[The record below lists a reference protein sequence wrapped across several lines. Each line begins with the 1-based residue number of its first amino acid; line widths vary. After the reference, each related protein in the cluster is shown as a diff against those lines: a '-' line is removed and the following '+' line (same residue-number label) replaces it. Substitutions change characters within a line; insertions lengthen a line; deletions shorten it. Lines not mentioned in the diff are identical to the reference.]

1 MPDIPDYM
9 RDFDLNVDYGF
20 TSVAKPPTK
29 VVEKTD
35 NKTAA
40 VVEKTTSAVESNKEE
55 IKKIQDDPK
64 DIKSYLS
71 EVMQVL
77 NETNVSSSKDL
88 ATRKIELDKRYSKK
102 FKDIEKVVFPL
113 LYNLMKSDEP
123 YIHWPNR
130 KPIIRGQIEK
140 ILKITREQ

>member
-35 NKTAA
+35 NKTAQ

-55 IKKIQDDPK
+55 IKKIQADTK

-77 NETNVSSSKDL
+77 NETNVSTSKDL
-88 ATRKIELDKRYSKK
+88 ATRKAELDDKYSKK
-102 FKDIEKVVFPL
+102 FKDIEKIVFPL

-130 KPIIRGQIEK
+130 SPIIKAQIEK
-140 ILKITREQ
+140 LLKLTRG

>member
-55 IKKIQDDPK
+55 IKKIQADTK

-130 KPIIRGQIEK
+130 KPIIQGQIEK
-140 ILKITREQ
+140 ILKITRDK

>member
-35 NKTAA
+35 DKTAA

-55 IKKIQDDPK
+55 IKKIQDDTK

-77 NETNVSSSKDL
+77 NETNVSTSKDL
-88 ATRKIELDKRYSKK
+88 ATRKTELDNKYSKK
-102 FKDIEKVVFPL
+102 FNDIEKIVFPL

-130 KPIIRGQIEK
+130 KPIIESQIEK
-140 ILKITREQ
+140 ILKLTREK

>member
-9 RDFDLNVDYGF
+9 REFDLNVDYGF

-29 VVEKTD
+29 IIEKTD
-35 NKTAA
+35 DKTVK

-55 IKKIQDDPK
+55 IKKIQDDTK
-64 DIKSYLS
+64 DIKSYLN
-71 EVMQVL
+71 EIMQVL
-77 NETNVSSSKDL
+77 GETNISTSKDL
-88 ATRKIELDKRYSKK
+88 ATRKAELDKRYYKR
-102 FKDIEKVVFPL
+102 FKDVEKIVFPL

-140 ILKITREQ
+140 ILRITREK

>member
-35 NKTAA
+35 NKTAQ

-55 IKKIQDDPK
+55 IKKIQADTK

-140 ILKITREQ
+140 ILKITRE

>member
-55 IKKIQDDPK
+55 IKKIQDDTK

-88 ATRKIELDKRYSKK
+88 ATRKTELDNKYSKK
-102 FKDIEKVVFPL
+102 FNDIEKIVFPL

>member
-9 RDFDLNVDYGF
+9 RDFDLSIDYGF

-35 NKTAA
+35 NKTAQ
-40 VVEKTTSAVESNKEE
+40 VVEKTTTAVESNKEE
-55 IKKIQDDPK
+55 IKKIQADTK

-77 NETNVSSSKDL
+77 NETNVSTSKDL
-88 ATRKIELDKRYSKK
+88 AARKTELDKKYSKK
-102 FKDIEKVVFPL
+102 FKDIEKIVFPL

-130 KPIIRGQIEK
+130 KPIIESQIEK
-140 ILKITREQ
+140 ILKLTREK

>member
-55 IKKIQDDPK
+55 IKKIQDDTK

-77 NETNVSSSKDL
+77 NETKVSSSKDL

>member
-35 NKTAA
+35 NKTAQ

-55 IKKIQDDPK
+55 IKKIQADTK

-77 NETNVSSSKDL
+77 NETNVSTSKDL
-88 ATRKIELDKRYSKK
+88 ATRKAELDDKYSKK
-102 FKDIEKVVFPL
+102 FKDIEKIVFPL

-130 KPIIRGQIEK
+130 KPIIQGQIEK
-140 ILKITREQ
+140 ILKITRDK

>member
-1 MPDIPDYM
+1 ME
-9 RDFDLNVDYGF
+9 RDLLIKKGH
-20 TSVAKPPTK
+20 SVTQLIR
-29 VVEKTD
+29 
-35 NKTAA
+35 
-40 VVEKTTSAVESNKEE
+40 SNKEE
-55 IKKIQDDPK
+55 IKKIQDDTK

>member
-55 IKKIQDDPK
+55 IKKIQDDTK

-123 YIHWPNR
+123 YIQWPNR

>member
-35 NKTAA
+35 DKTAA

-55 IKKIQDDPK
+55 IKKIQDDTK

-77 NETNVSSSKDL
+77 NETNVSTSKDL
-88 ATRKIELDKRYSKK
+88 ATRKTELDNKYSKK
-102 FKDIEKVVFPL
+102 FNDIEKIVFPL

-130 KPIIRGQIEK
+130 KPIIQGQIEK
-140 ILKITREQ
+140 ILKITREK

>member
-35 NKTAA
+35 DKTAA

-55 IKKIQDDPK
+55 IKKIQDDTK

-77 NETNVSSSKDL
+77 NETNVSTSKDL
-88 ATRKIELDKRYSKK
+88 ATRKTELDNKYSKK
-102 FKDIEKVVFPL
+102 FNDIEKIVFPL

-130 KPIIRGQIEK
+130 KPIIQGQIEK

>member
-35 NKTAA
+35 DKTAA

-55 IKKIQDDPK
+55 IKKIQDDTK

-77 NETNVSSSKDL
+77 NETNVSTSKDL
-88 ATRKIELDKRYSKK
+88 ATRKTELDNKYSKK
-102 FKDIEKVVFPL
+102 FNDIEKIVFPL

-130 KPIIRGQIEK
+130 KPIIQGQIEK
-140 ILKITREQ
+140 ILKITRE

>member
-35 NKTAA
+35 DKTAA

-55 IKKIQDDPK
+55 IKKIQDDTK
-64 DIKSYLS
+64 DVKSYLS

-77 NETNVSSSKDL
+77 NETNVSTSKDL
-88 ATRKIELDKRYSKK
+88 ATRKTELDNKYSKK
-102 FKDIEKVVFPL
+102 FNDIEKIVFPL

-130 KPIIRGQIEK
+130 KPIIQGQIEK
-140 ILKITREQ
+140 ILKITREK

>member
-55 IKKIQDDPK
+55 IKKIQDDTK

-71 EVMQVL
+71 EVMLVL
-77 NETNVSSSKDL
+77 NETNVSTSKEL
-88 ATRKIELDKRYSKK
+88 ATRKTELDNKYSKK
-102 FKDIEKVVFPL
+102 FNDIEKIVFPL

-140 ILKITREQ
+140 ILKITRE

>member
-35 NKTAA
+35 NKTAQ

-55 IKKIQDDPK
+55 IKKIQADTK

-77 NETNVSSSKDL
+77 NETNVSTSKDL
-88 ATRKIELDKRYSKK
+88 ATRKAELDNKYSKK
-102 FKDIEKVVFPL
+102 FKDIEKIVFPL

-130 KPIIRGQIEK
+130 KPIIQGQIEK
-140 ILKITREQ
+140 ILKITRDK

>member
-9 RDFDLNVDYGF
+9 REFDLNVDYGF

-35 NKTAA
+35 DKTAA

-55 IKKIQDDPK
+55 IKKIQADTK

-77 NETNVSSSKDL
+77 NETNVSTSKDL
-88 ATRKIELDKRYSKK
+88 ATRKTELDNKYSKK
-102 FKDIEKVVFPL
+102 FKDIEKIVFPL

-130 KPIIRGQIEK
+130 KPIIESQIEK
-140 ILKITREQ
+140 ILKLTREK

>member
-35 NKTAA
+35 DKTAA

-55 IKKIQDDPK
+55 IKKIQDDTK

>member
-40 VVEKTTSAVESNKEE
+40 VVEKTTS
-55 IKKIQDDPK
+55 
-64 DIKSYLS
+64 
-71 EVMQVL
+71 EV
-77 NETNVSSSKDL
+77 
-88 ATRKIELDKRYSKK
+88 
-102 FKDIEKVVFPL
+102 L
-113 LYNLMKSDEP
+113 LYTLNIKVSVLIPLYEIQNTSF
-123 YIHWPNR
+123 
-130 KPIIRGQIEK
+130 
-140 ILKITREQ
+140 ILS

>member
-55 IKKIQDDPK
+55 IKKIQDDTK

-88 ATRKIELDKRYSKK
+88 AIRKAELDKRYSKK

-130 KPIIRGQIEK
+130 KPIIQGQIEK

>member
-55 IKKIQDDPK
+55 IKKIQDDTK

-77 NETNVSSSKDL
+77 NETNVSTSKDL
-88 ATRKIELDKRYSKK
+88 ATRKTELDNKYSKK
-102 FKDIEKVVFPL
+102 FNDIEKIVFPL

-130 KPIIRGQIEK
+130 KPIIQGQIEK
-140 ILKITREQ
+140 ILKITREK

>member
-55 IKKIQDDPK
+55 IKKIQDDTK

-77 NETNVSSSKDL
+77 NETNVSTSKDL
-88 ATRKIELDKRYSKK
+88 ATRKTELDNKYSKK
-102 FKDIEKVVFPL
+102 FNDIEKIVFPL

-130 KPIIRGQIEK
+130 GPIIKAQVEK
-140 ILKITREQ
+140 LLKITRR

>member
-35 NKTAA
+35 DKTAA

-55 IKKIQDDPK
+55 IKKIQDDTK

-130 KPIIRGQIEK
+130 KPIIQGQIEK

>member
-55 IKKIQDDPK
+55 IKKIQDDTK

-102 FKDIEKVVFPL
+102 FKDIEKIVSDSK
-113 LYNLMKSDEP
+113 KSRSAFLSRD
-123 YIHWPNR
+123 
-130 KPIIRGQIEK
+130 
-140 ILKITREQ
+140 

>member
-35 NKTAA
+35 NKTAQ
-40 VVEKTTSAVESNKEE
+40 VVEKTTSAVESNKKKK
-55 IKKIQDDPK
+55 KKIQADTK

-77 NETNVSSSKDL
+77 NETNVSTSKDL
-88 ATRKIELDKRYSKK
+88 ATRKAELDDKYSKK
-102 FKDIEKVVFPL
+102 FKDIEKIVFPL

-130 KPIIRGQIEK
+130 KPIIQGQIEK
-140 ILKITREQ
+140 ILKITRDK

>member
-55 IKKIQDDPK
+55 IKKIQDDTK

-88 ATRKIELDKRYSKK
+88 ATRKTELDNKYSKK
-102 FKDIEKVVFPL
+102 FK
-113 LYNLMKSDEP
+113 S
-123 YIHWPNR
+123 
-130 KPIIRGQIEK
+130 
-140 ILKITREQ
+140 